1 MSQHDMDVA
10 NQAFAATR
18 ADINAALLALAS
30 NNSGATAP
38 ATHYAYQWWADT
50 TAGILKQRNAAN
62 SAWLNVLNLATGL
75 PAASGSPTASTYLRG
90 DGAWA
95 TISGA
100 VGLFNK
106 ASSLSVAFTKTGAGT
121 LNIKA
126 GTTVDVWG
134 TAVTFATAT
143 ALTMPTLN
151 AGVDYAIYA
160 CADGTVRADSNFT
173 NPTGYTTA
181 NSRLIGGFHYGL
193 VAGGT
198 TVAGG
203 SFNSAGSVQTG
214 GMVWTQGQVDD
225 IAGINKYSLWDLYWR
240 TNVADLRA
248 QKGFVLTDAG
258 TWVAIYFT
266 GTDADTNGL
275 SKYNTDVASGT
286 VLPKI
291 PTTMGGNGTLTYA
304 DYNWW
309 RASEH
314 ARAYGARLLT
324 DAEANIAFFGVT
336 ENQSLGGAAST
347 IPLTTRAAGYTSKY
361 GVEQATGHHWVWG
374 DDSSGT
380 TASAYVANGGRGQS
394 YASGTT
400 KVILG
405 GDRGGAA
412 NSGSRT
418 SFWNYGPTYSGWPV
432 GLRAAC
438 DHLML
443 A

>member
-1 MSQHDMDVA
+1 LPARNIFDGTALPVTSTMKTSLGSLRDYLA
-10 NQAFAATR
+10 GLLGTTGAAVDARGALGSGTTGDALFVSATPAIAR
-18 ADINAALLALAS
+18 A
-30 NNSGATAP
+30 
-38 ATHYAYQWWADT
+38 
-50 TAGILKQRNAAN
+50 
-62 SAWLNVLNLATGL
+62 VLGLATTPGIFYKTD
-75 PAASGSPTASTYLRG
+75 SQ
-90 DGAWA
+90 
-95 TISGA
+95 
-100 VGLFNK
+100 
-106 ASSLSVAFTKTGAGT
+106 SVAFTKTAAGA
-121 LNIKA
+121 LSIKA
-126 GTTVDVWG
+126 GTAVDIFG
-134 TAVTFATAT
+134 AVITLATAT
-143 ALTMPTLN
+143 NVVMPALTPGT
-151 AGVDYAIYA
+151 DYAIYA
-160 CADGTVRADSNFT
+160 CTDGTVRADSSFT
-173 NPTGYTTA
+173 NPAGYTTG

-193 VAGGT
+193 VASGT

-203 SFNSAGSVQTG
+203 SFNTAGSVQTG

-240 TNVADLRA
+240 ANVSDLRA

-258 TWVAIYFT
+258 TWVAIYFANT
-266 GTDADTNGL
+266 GTDANGL

-347 IPLTTRAAGYTSKY
+347 IPLTTRQAGYTSKY
-361 GVEQATGHHWVWG
+361 GVEQATGHHWVRG

-380 TASAYVANGGRGQS
+380 IASGYVANGGRGQS
-394 YASGTT
+394 YALNTV
-400 KVILG
+400 KALF
-405 GDRGGAA
+405 GGAR
-412 NSGSRT
+412 NYGTDSGSRA
-418 SFWNYGPTYSGWPV
+418 SYWVEGPTSSNWYI

-443 A
+443 V